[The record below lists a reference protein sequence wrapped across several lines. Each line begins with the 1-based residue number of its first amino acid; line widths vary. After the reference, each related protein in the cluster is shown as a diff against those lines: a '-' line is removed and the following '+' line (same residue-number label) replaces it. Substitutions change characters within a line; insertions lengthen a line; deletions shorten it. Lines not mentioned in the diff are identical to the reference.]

1 MKLKKVTS
9 ERSIGGKIF
18 NNFILIIL
26 LMSIGF
32 IFSLY
37 EKKITAK
44 NYDDYTNINIKLS
57 TLSLE
62 FSNSWG
68 YFDMFIKTRD
78 DSNIQKYNDSN
89 NKIKN
94 LLIEIQPY
102 IEKDENSSIYLRNLN
117 NMYDIYKTESY
128 HLMSKVINLERLDPR
143 SYDKLTEIKTLFTYI
158 TKHSESLLVSYMH
171 YSNNEYSTSVQKYN
185 NTERRIYIALIFIIL
200 VSFVF
205 TMMISRDLNNTIGKL
220 RSYAELLTEAKW
232 GIPDLKDQKYE
243 ELNSLAKAFDK
254 MKYSIR
260 EFIQELN
267 EKAQI
272 ENSYNAEKLKNTQKD
287 KLIKETQLSALQSQ
301 MDPHFLFNTLNTIG
315 RVAMFEDADQ
325 TVKLIE
331 ATSKILRYNLDCK
344 DKMVELKEEIRM
356 VKAYVI
362 IQETRFQDQ
371 MSFIFN
377 IDETLDTV
385 KVPPMLIQ
393 PIVENA
399 IIHGLREKDKGGV
412 IHITVV
418 KDKNNFIFISI
429 NDNGVGM
436 DNEKI
441 DIILSEVKN
450 KSTGLGVFNVKKR
463 LELYFNRSDL
473 FKIKSE
479 RGEGTQ
485 VMISIPIDGG
495 EDIDKTFNC

>member
-68 YFDMFIKTRD
+68 YFDMFIKTKD
-78 DSNIQKYNDSN
+78 NSNIQKYNDSN

-232 GIPDLKDQKYE
+232 GIPDLKEQKYE

-287 KLIKETQLSALQSQ
+287 KLIKETQLAALQSQ
-301 MDPHFLFNTLNTIG
+301 MDPHFLFNTLNTIA

-344 DKMVELKEEIRM
+344 DKMVELEEEIRM

-385 KVPPMLIQ
+385 KVPPMIVQ

-399 IIHGLREKDKGGV
+399 IIHGLREKDKGGI
-412 IHITVV
+412 IHIAVV
-418 KDKNNFIFISI
+418 KDKNNFISISI

-441 DIILSEVKN
+441 DLILSEAKN

>member
-1 MKLKKVTS
+1 MKLRKLAS
-9 ERSIGGKIF
+9 EKSIGGKVF

-26 LMSIGF
+26 LMSFGF

-37 EKKITAK
+37 EKKITSR
-44 NYDDYTNINIKLS
+44 NYAEYTNINIKLS
-57 TLSLE
+57 ALSLE

-68 YFDMFIKTRD
+68 YFDMFIKTKD
-78 DSNIQKYNDSN
+78 ESNIQKYTSSN
-89 NKIKN
+89 NKIKD
-94 LLIEIQPY
+94 LLSQIQPY

-117 NMYDIYKTESY
+117 NMFDVYKNESY
-128 HLMSKVINLERLDPR
+128 HLMSKVINSEILDSK
-143 SYDKLTEIKTLFTYI
+143 SYSKLTEIKTLFTYI
-158 TKHSESLLVSYMH
+158 TKHSESLLVSYQH
-171 YSNNEYSTSVQKYN
+171 YSNTDYSTSVQKYN
-185 NTERRIYIALIFIIL
+185 NIEMEIYTALIFIIL

-205 TMMISRDLNNTIGKL
+205 TMMVSRDLNNTIGKL
-220 RSYAELLTEAKW
+220 RSYAELLTQAKW
-232 GIPDLKDQKYE
+232 EIPDLKDQKYE

-260 EFIQELN
+260 EFIHELN
-267 EKAQI
+267 EKA
-272 ENSYNAEKLKNTQKD
+272 ELESSYHAEKLKNTEKD

-315 RVAMFEDADQ
+315 RVAMFEDADE

-371 MSFIFN
+371 MSFTFD
-377 IDETLDTV
+377 IDETLDAV

-399 IIHGLREKDKGGV
+399 IIHGLREKDKGG
-412 IHITVV
+412 IIYITVV
-418 KDKNNFIFISI
+418 QVKNNFISISI
-429 NDNGVGM
+429 KDNGVGI

-441 DIILSEVKN
+441 RILLSDVKN
-450 KSTGLGVFNVKKR
+450 KKMGLGVFNVKKR
-463 LELYFNRSDL
+463 LELYYSRGDL
-473 FKIKSE
+473 FEIKSK
-479 RGEGTQ
+479 RGKGME
-485 VMISIPIDGG
+485 VIISIPINGG
-495 EDIDKTFNC
+495 ENIDKAFNC